1 MPNETGYES
10 AKKALIFLSG
20 ALIGSALSYYFTK
33 RHYQKIVDRDVE
45 DVMERFE
52 KEKDI
57 SKEVPE
63 DKPVCHVFDMSS
75 GEDRAIYGEALKK
88 SSQFPPEDYTKD
100 DNAEELDQED
110 FVEDDDY
117 DKETIIY
124 YTKNDVL
131 TDQYDR
137 VIDIKDIFKD
147 DAINMIDG
155 STMSLKEF
163 AKRGGDIGYIR
174 NRYLRTDYEVCFE
187 DQDAPETALRE
198 GDLND

>member
-1 MPNETGYES
+1 MDYEAS
-10 AKKALIFLSG
+10 DATKKALIFLSG
-20 ALIGSALSYYFTK
+20 ALLGSALSYFFTK

-63 DKPVCHVFDMSS
+63 DKPVCHVLDMSS
-75 GEDRAIYGEALKK
+75 GEDRTIYGEALKK

>member
-52 KEKDI
+52 KDI
-57 SKEVPE
+57 QKEEVPE
-63 DKPVCHVFDMSS
+63 DKPVCHVLDMSS
-75 GEDRAIYGEALKK
+75 REDKVIYGEALKK

-100 DNAEELDQED
+100 DNAIELDEED